1 MLYVLSGQ
9 DDYSLTQSLE
19 EIKKEIGEQALLMTD
34 ITTLDGQQVTLD
46 QLRIVCDTVPFL
58 GGKRLVVIKGLLE
71 RFESKGRPG
80 RQQKTRRT
88 GQADESKSL
97 GDCINK
103 MPDSTVLVLLEGS
116 LANNNPLFKELS
128 DRAVV
133 KTFPLLKSDKLR
145 QWVQRRVKEEGG
157 SISPQAVDL
166 LTRFVGGDLWIMA
179 SEINKLVLFAAERRI
194 EAEDVEAIVS
204 YAQQTSVF
212 AMVDAVVE
220 FKAEMAQ
227 RLLQQLLQRGAAPA
241 YLLAMLSRQ
250 VRMIVRARELKKQR
264 KSGVEIQN
272 KLGLRQE
279 FALRRTLEQAGRYS
293 LPRLKQV
300 YHRLLE
306 ADLSIKTGKYDA
318 ELALDILV
326 AELCRQRRTYTRS

>member
-1 MLYVLSGQ
+1 M
-9 DDYSLTQSLE
+9 
-19 EIKKEIGEQALLMTD
+19 
-34 ITTLDGQQVTLD
+34 
-46 QLRIVCDTVPFL
+46 
-58 GGKRLVVIKGLLE
+58 LE